1 MKSRAIKIVLAG
13 AALAV
18 MTVVT
23 SCADKHPTAPQTDLV
38 TLVGTGNVQVMVQQ
52 DTRASGDSAIFV
64 VSVVGN
70 GVPVASYQGVLTFD
84 PNALSISQVPTPS
97 GTTGEFR
104 IVNAAEVASGT
115 VRFAGFATEK
125 FSNTEVFRLVGVFK
139 PGKVPV
145 NIVGTLDVA
154 GETTGSSIRASSLKA
169 SNALRDL
176 YSGMVVTR

>member
-1 MKSRAIKIVLAG
+1 MKSRAIKMSLAG

-18 MTVVT
+18 VAVVT

-115 VRFAGFATEK
+115 VRFAGFATGRRVQARQGAGQHRGHAGCRGRDHGLID
-125 FSNTEVFRLVGVFK
+125 SRLV
-139 PGKVPV
+139 
-145 NIVGTLDVA
+145 A
-154 GETTGSSIRASSLKA
+154 
-169 SNALRDL
+169 
-176 YSGMVVTR
+176 